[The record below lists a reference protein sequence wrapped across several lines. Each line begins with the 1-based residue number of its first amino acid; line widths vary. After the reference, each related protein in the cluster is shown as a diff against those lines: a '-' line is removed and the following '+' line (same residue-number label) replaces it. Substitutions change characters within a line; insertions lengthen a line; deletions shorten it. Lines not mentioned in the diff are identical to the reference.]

1 MVIVTKM
8 EGEIPSAERLRWRES
23 LELGKDIPLLFSGIK
38 YLPPQP
44 VIPEKG
50 DSRFVYSK
58 SAVVLAGIADD
69 RSVRRGVSWKYT
81 VSETV
86 SFGDHHDYTLSD
98 ISKVAAAV
106 RRHPTAVVLTTE
118 KDAQRLRSLKGIPGE
133 VSSRLFYIPIE
144 SVIIP
149 DVESGRYLEQELPAI
164 GYEELKTNIKIPS
177 CPVS

>member
-1 MVIVTKM
+1 M
-8 EGEIPSAERLRWRES
+8 EG
-23 LELGKDIPLLFSGIK
+23 FSGIK

-58 SAVVLAGIADD
+58 NAVVLAGIADD
-69 RSVRRGVSWKYT
+69 RSLCRGVSWKYT
-81 VSETV
+81 VSETI

-106 RRHPTAVVLTTE
+106 RRHPTAVILTTE
-118 KDAQRLRSLKGIPGE
+118 KDAQRLRSLTGMPDQ

-144 SVIIP
+144 SEIIP
-149 DVESGRYLEQELPAI
+149 DVVSGRYLEQELPAI